1 MFKLNVNDVLHRVK
15 TEKLSDFC
23 VQKKLYKSLTMTII
37 KNAIDSIQIG
47 IEDHQANDDRRNI
60 SAVRNISAGILL
72 LYKEKLCQL
81 SPKDN
86 KELLIKQNIRP
97 VRTEDGTIQFEGKG
111 HKTVDVQ
118 SIKDRFKSLNI
129 EVDWSR
135 FDNINRLRNDLEHY
149 YTSESPDT
157 VREIIAKSFLLIRD
171 FLTEQLKLDPQEVL
185 GNNAWSVLLSVTE
198 IYMAEEK
205 SCQISL
211 EKVDWVYSTVTDSI
225 KYLRCTNCHSSLIEA
240 PDSDEYYTSIPL
252 RCRSCNEDFTFDEVI
267 EQCIDDS
274 LGGEAIQSVMDGDHT
289 PYDTCLSCDKETFIY
304 AEGKCVACEYEME
317 HTSCEMCGEGLR
329 LEDQW
334 NEGKCG
340 YCQYKWEKVMAE

>member
-1 MFKLNVNDVLHRVK
+1 
-15 TEKLSDFC
+15 
-23 VQKKLYKSLTMTII
+23 MTII

-47 IEDHQANDDRRNI
+47 LEDHQANDNRRNI

-81 SPKDN
+81 SPDDN

-97 VRTEDGTIQFEGKG
+97 ISAEDGTIQFEGKG

-118 SIKDRFKSLNI
+118 NIKERFKSLKI

-135 FDNINRLRNDLEHY
+135 FDEINTLRNDLEHY

-171 FLTEQLKLDPQEVL
+171 FMSDQLTLDPQEVL
-185 GNNAWSVLLSVTE
+185 GQEAWSVLLSVSE
-198 IYMAEEK
+198 IYAAEEE
-205 SCQISL
+205 SCRLSIN
-211 EKVDWVYSTVTDSI
+211 EVDWVYPVVADSI
-225 KYLRCTNCHSSLIEA
+225 SYLRCTNCHSSLIEA
-240 PDSDEYYTSIPL
+240 PDNDEHYMSISL
-252 RCRSCNEDFTFDEVI
+252 RCRSCKQEFTFDEVI

-274 LGGEAIQSVMDGDHT
+274 LGGEAIQSVMDGGDS

-304 AEGKCVACEYEME
+304 AENKCMSCEYEMNYI
-317 HTSCEMCGEGLR
+317 SCEICGEGLR

-340 YCQYKWEKVMAE
+340 YCQHRWEKVMAE